1 MIYIGYPDEVW
12 KPLIIDG
19 EVTKY
24 AVSTYGNVK
33 NTKTNKPVGLH
44 EQNSGYY
51 GFTIS
56 HKGKT
61 HSYKIARVV
70 AEMFIEND
78 DPEVKTQ
85 IDHLNS
91 KRANSIYDLE
101 WVSPQENAMRKIERA
116 NNKGQK
122 IITTN
127 KYSKK
132 IIKKVCK
139 LLEKDF
145 SISEIS
151 KKLEIP
157 KPTIRDI
164 LYGKRHT
171 DISKDYDFTKR
182 SNSHSKSGK
191 KAKYSE
197 EIIRKICKMYLANK
211 KVIEIAKE
219 LDIPENTIHGIINGK
234 YVAYRDITKDY
245 DLTRKKPIASRYT
258 SEEKVKDICKMLE
271 NDLSINEISKK
282 LQVSEK
288 VITNIKNRV
297 SFIDISKEYNF

>member
-1 MIYIGYPDEVW
+1 MIYIGYPEEVW

-24 AVSTYGNVK
+24 AVSSYGNVK

-44 EQNSGYY
+44 EQNAGYY

-56 HKGKT
+56 HNGKP
-61 HSYKIARVV
+61 HSFKIARVV
-70 AEMFIEND
+70 AEMFLEND
-78 DPEVKTQ
+78 DPEHKTQ

-101 WVSPQENAMRKIERA
+101 WVTPQENAIRKYERA
-116 NNKGQK
+116 QK
-122 IITTN
+122 EGKTISTTN
-127 KYSKK
+127 RYSKK
-132 IIKKVCK
+132 EIKIICK
-139 LLEKDF
+139 LLEKDY
-145 SISEIS
+145 SVDEVSDIVDV
-151 KKLEIP
+151 P

-164 LYGKRHT
+164 LYGKNHT
-171 DISKDYDFTKR
+171 EISSKYDFSKR

-197 EIIRKICKMYLANK
+197 DTIRKICKMYIDGK
-211 KVIEIAKE
+211 KITEISKK

-245 DLTRKKPIASRYT
+245 NLTREKPKPSRYT
-258 SEEKVKDICKMLE
+258 SEEKVKDICKLLE
-271 NDLSINEISKK
+271 EGLTMTEISKK
-282 LQVSEK
+282 LQVSNK
-288 VITNIKNRV
+288 VITNIKKRT
-297 SFIDISKEYNF
+297 SFTDISKNYKF